1 MQKKLFL
8 KRVHLFTIYF
18 TLLSCMIAIAQESEL
33 AKSDIEAVINIGTLQ
48 FSAPTVIVNE
58 TNNNCVSP
66 DYVQVYIRH
75 SDKLGF
81 RWNAVTP
88 APSLGYEYDISQTNT
103 PPTSNLETNETFSTE
118 VSYGSLEANTTYYFW
133 VRSICD
139 GQFGPWISSGPVN
152 TLPYKCVNA
161 PDGTV
166 NDNSISISCGT
177 GFQQITNFPIGP
189 SLSAKITIQPNK
201 TYTFKSSIPT
211 DYITVAEFNGIDY
224 SIYVHGQ
231 GTVYWNSFITNSSNV
246 RFYVHSSANCG
257 LDNSEIRYRYVS
269 CQDEISSCAP
279 PSGLTVGS
287 VTPTSAV
294 LDWDASSVT
303 PLGGYDIYVSTSA
316 ETPLLTATPTAST
329 SNSVTTYP
337 LLNLQSNTTYYA
349 WIRSNCTVYLGDWI
363 QPISFTTPSTPTCPT
378 PFGLQAL
385 NITSN
390 SASISWTAPQSAI
403 LESYVYYVS
412 TSLTP
417 PTDNTVPTGGT
428 FTNIVD
434 LNSLSPQTTYYF
446 WVQSICDSLTSVW
459 SSGSSFTTTATTFCT
474 NAVNG
479 QIPANTV
486 TPNCT
491 GSPQTI
497 AAVTATGSYSVLN
510 LSANTTYILASSVGT
525 DYWTLTTN
533 DGTQVLAEGTTPME
547 IVVGANGGIVRSYL
561 HTNSN
566 CGVSL
571 ASRSTTI
578 SCPAPVTPCQTP
590 SILAST
596 NVTFNSATLNW
607 SNSATPSN
615 GYQICYSTSSVPPTA
630 STVPQETSTGL
641 TKTITNLSS
650 NTTYYYWIRANC
662 GANFSNWTSTNSF
675 TTAADTTCP
684 TPFNLQVSE
693 LGPINAT
700 LNWQIQNDNG
710 YTFDVLV
717 RVNNVAPT
725 INTIPSF
732 NVNSN
737 SAFYAG
743 NNIEPNKT
751 FYWWVRTNCG
761 ATKSPWV
768 AGGSFTTP
776 IPTNCSQAF
785 YFQYPQETVVPTCNN
800 TSQIVEEFAITGDF
814 SVLSASANRQYTF
827 STTIATDFI
836 TISNANNTAVLASGI
851 TPLIWLSGNYS
862 GNIRYVVHENSL
874 CATDTS
880 IRTKS
885 VACTTNLSVEAVEN
899 EVFKLFPN
907 PATDLVTIKSDKT
920 IENIKIYNQIGQ
932 LVAVFQPNNSET
944 VFSTSSYA
952 AGIYFVEVKTENGTL
967 TSRLLKK

>member
-1 MQKKLFL
+1 MRNKYFFTKLSFYAVL
-8 KRVHLFTIYF
+8 L
-18 TLLSCMIAIAQESEL
+18 LLSIHMKAVAQVTEINQIEIDTVAAEL
-33 AKSDIEAVINIGTLQ
+33 PLEPATQNVLFNQSTSNCISPQYIE
-48 FSAPTVIVNE
+48 
-58 TNNNCVSP
+58 
-66 DYVQVYIRH
+66 VYIRH

-88 APSLGYEYDISQTNT
+88 TPSLGYEYDISQTNT

-139 GQFGPWISSGPVN
+139 GQFGPWISSGPVS

-161 PDGTV
+161 PDGEI
-166 NDNSISISCGT
+166 NSSSIAISCGG
-177 GFQQITNFPIGP
+177 GFQQITNLPISP
-189 SLSAKITIQPNK
+189 SFYAKITILPNK
-201 TYTFKSSIPT
+201 TYAFKSSIPT
-211 DYITVAEFNGIDY
+211 DYITVAAFNGIDM
-224 SIYVHGQ
+224 SIYAHGQ
-231 GTVYWNSFITNSSNV
+231 GTVYWNSYNTSGSLV

-257 LDNSEIRYRYVS
+257 VDNSEIRYRYVS

-279 PSGLTVGS
+279 PSGLSVGS
-287 VTPTSAV
+287 VTSTSAV

-303 PLGGYDIYVSTSA
+303 PIGGYDVYLSTSS
-316 ETPLLTATPTAST
+316 ETPLLTATPLANT
-329 SNSVTTYP
+329 SSSVTTYP
-337 LLNLQSNTTYYA
+337 LLNLQGNTTYYA
-349 WIRSNCTVYLGDWI
+349 WIRSNCIVYLGDWT
-363 QPISFTTPSTPTCPT
+363 PSISFTTPSTPTCPT
-378 PFGLQAL
+378 PFGLQTA
-385 NITSN
+385 NVTSN

-412 TSLTP
+412 TSPTP
-417 PTDNTVPTGGT
+417 PTDSTVPTGST

-434 LNSLSPQTTYYF
+434 LSSLSPQTTYYF

-479 QIPANTV
+479 QIPTNTV
-486 TPNCT
+486 TPSCT
-491 GSPQTI
+491 GSPQTL
-497 AAVTATGSYSVLN
+497 AAVTSTGSYSVFN
-510 LSANTTYILASSVGT
+510 LSANTTYVLASSVAT
-525 DYWTLTTN
+525 DYWTITN
-533 DGTQVLAEGTTPME
+533 NTGTQVLIEGTTPME
-547 IVVGANGGIVRSYL
+547 IVVGATGGLIRAYL
-561 HTNSN
+561 HANNN

-571 ASRSTTI
+571 TPRSTTI
-578 SCPAPVTPCQTP
+578 SCPAPVSPCQTP
-590 SILAST
+590 SVTAPT

-615 GYQICYSTSSVPPTA
+615 GYQIYYSTSSVPPTA
-630 STVPQETSTGL
+630 STVPQETATGL
-641 TKTITNLSS
+641 TKTITSLSAS
-650 NTTYYYWIRANC
+650 TTYYYWIRANC
-662 GANFSNWTSTNSF
+662 GANFSNWTSTSSF

-693 LGPINAT
+693 LGPISAT
-700 LNWQIQNDNG
+700 LNWQIQNDSG

-717 RVNNVAPT
+717 RLNNVAPT
-725 INTIPSF
+725 INTTPSF
-732 NVNSN
+732 NINSN

-751 FYWWVRTNCG
+751 YYWWVRTNCG

-814 SVLSASANRQYTF
+814 SVLTASANRQYTF

-836 TISNANNTAVLASGI
+836 TISNANNTAVLASGT
-851 TPLIWLSGNYS
+851 TPLVWLSGNYS

-880 IRTKS
+880 FRTKS
-885 VACTTNLSVEAVEN
+885 VSCTTNLSIEAVDY

-907 PATDLVTIKSDKT
+907 PTTDLVTIMSDKT
-920 IENIKIYNQIGQ
+920 IESINIYNQIGQ
-932 LVAVFQPNNSET
+932 LLAVFQPNNSET